1 MHRRLLTLARD
12 SRLALAAT
20 ILSGLLA
27 GLLTIGLAFALS
39 RLVDGVFLGGQ
50 GLADVAGLL
59 RLLLVL
65 IGLRAL
71 LAWAGEVS
79 AGAVAVRVKNDLRER
94 LFSKILQLG
103 PAYTRQ
109 ERTGELTAAAVEG
122 VEALDAYFSQYLPQL
137 VIAALVPLSI
147 LAVVFPRDPLSGV
160 VLLVTAPLIPVF
172 MYLIGKAAEALTE
185 RQWETLSR
193 LSAHFLDSLQGLA
206 TLKQFGRSRDR
217 ADAIAESSNRFRDVT
232 LGVLRV
238 TFLSALVL
246 ELVATIST
254 AIVAVEVG
262 LRLLYGQLPFQQAL
276 FLLLLAPEFYIPLR
290 MLGLR
295 FHAGMS
301 GTAAA
306 RRIFQILDTP
316 VPERPPA
323 ASGTDLPGL
332 ASIRFEGV
340 SFTYPG
346 EGAPALQD
354 LSLEIRAG
362 EHVALVGAS
371 GAGKSTLTALLLG
384 FIRPDRGTIR
394 LDGRDL
400 TDFDPED
407 WRRRLAWVPQQ
418 PYLFHDTLAA
428 NLRLAKPDAG
438 LGELADAVGA
448 AHLDELVRSLPEGFE
463 TIIGE
468 EGLRLSGGQSQ
479 RLALARAFLKN
490 ADLLILD
497 EPTSNLD
504 PENEARF
511 EDSVHR
517 LMQGRTVLTIAHR
530 LNTVYRADRIFVL
543 ESGRLVEKGTH
554 TELLRRGGIYAGLV
568 RAVSVGIEAG
578 TNETTKTQSH
588 EGEQKRDFVSSGS
601 GGSIPGE
608 SPVRSGPV
616 FLRMLGFLHGAWGRV
631 ALSVILG
638 ALTVGS
644 NVGLLGTSAWLISA
658 AGLHPDISILQVAIV
673 GVRFFGIARG
683 VFRYLERLVSHNVT
697 FRLLARLRVW
707 FYTALEPLAP
717 ARLMEFRAGDLLS
730 RIVADVDALENFY
743 VRVVAPP
750 LVALVVT
757 GVIGFY
763 LAGFDA
769 RLGQAFLLFSLLLG
783 IGLPWLAYRLSRQ
796 PGAQLS
802 LQRAG
807 LHTLLVDSIQ
817 GLADLTAFGRAGDA
831 LAQTASAGR
840 AYGCTRQRMAGISG
854 IDSALGLLLSNL
866 GMWTVLFL
874 AIPLVHAGRLGGVML
889 APLALIT
896 LTGFEAVLP
905 LPLTAQML
913 ADSLQAARRL
923 FAVVEAQPAV
933 ADPPVPAIAP
943 RSVDIRVANLSFTY
957 APGDP
962 PALDGLDFE
971 LPQGKRLAVVGP
983 SGAGKST
990 LVNLLFRFWDY
1001 SNGRILLGGTELRCL
1016 AAEEARRRFSLVP
1029 QRPYFFNQTIRENLR
1044 LARPEA
1050 DESTIGEAARRAQ
1063 IDDFIAGLPQG
1074 YETVIGERGFR
1085 LSGGE
1090 RQRLAIARALLKD
1103 APILILDEP
1112 TANLDP
1118 LTERQILE
1126 LLFSLPG
1133 ARSILLITHRLVGL
1147 ETMDEIIVLDHG
1159 RLVARGRHADLLAQ
1173 AGLYRRMWDIQN
1185 RILAATE

>member
-20 ILSGLLA
+20 ILTELLA
-27 GLLTIGLAFALS
+27 GWLTIGQADALS
-39 RLVDGVFLGGQ
+39 RLVDGVFLGGL
-50 GLADVAGLL
+50 GLAGVTVLL

-109 ERTGELTAAAVEG
+109 ERSGELTAAAVEG

-147 LAVVFPRDPLSGV
+147 LVVVFPRDPLSGL
-160 VLLVTAPLIPVF
+160 VLLVTAPLIPIF
-172 MYLIGKAAEALTE
+172 MFLIGKAAEVLTR

-193 LSAHFLDSLQGLA
+193 LSAQFLDSLQGLA

-217 ADAIAESSNRFRDVT
+217 ASAIAESSSRFRDVT

-262 LRLLYGQLPFQQAL
+262 LRLLYGHLPFQQAL
-276 FLLLLAPEFYIPLR
+276 FLLLLAPEFYLPLR

-316 VPERPPA
+316 VPERPRA
-323 ASGTDLPGL
+323 ASESDLPGL
-332 ASIRFEGV
+332 ASIRFEHV
-340 SFTYPG
+340 YFAYPS
-346 EGAPALQD
+346 ERIPALQD

-371 GAGKSTLTALLLG
+371 GAGKSTLAALLLG
-384 FIRPDRGTIR
+384 FIRPDGGTIR
-394 LDGRDL
+394 LNGRDL
-400 TDFDPED
+400 AGFDPD
-407 WRRRLAWVPQQ
+407 GWRRRLAWVPQQ
-418 PYLFHDTLAA
+418 PHLFHDTLAA
-428 NLRLAKPDAG
+428 NLRLAKPDAS
-438 LGELADAVGA
+438 LEELADAVAA

-468 EGLRLSGGQSQ
+468 EGLRLSGGQAQ

-497 EPTSNLD
+497 EPTSSLD
-504 PENEARF
+504 PESEVRF
-511 EDSVHR
+511 EDSVSR

-543 ESGRLVEKGTH
+543 DGGRLVESGTH
-554 TELLRRGGIYAGLV
+554 AELLQCGGVYARLVHAAYAGD
-568 RAVSVGIEAG
+568 AVPSNG
-578 TNETTKTQSH
+578 TTKVPGAERGVDS
-588 EGEQKRDFVSSGS
+588 FVSSSLSGS
-601 GGSIPGE
+601 QAVEKAP
-608 SPVRSGPV
+608 RNGPV
-616 FLRMLGFLHGAWGRV
+616 FVRLLGFLRGAWGWV
-631 ALSVILG
+631 ALSVLLG

-644 NVGLLGTSAWLISA
+644 NIGLLGTSAWLISA
-658 AGLHPDISILQVAIV
+658 AGLHPDISVLQVAIV

-683 VFRYLERLVSHNVT
+683 VLRYLERLVSHNVT
-697 FRLLARLRVW
+697 FRLLARLRIW
-707 FYTALEPLAP
+707 FYTAFEPLAP
-717 ARLMEFRAGDLLS
+717 ARLMQFRAGDLLS

-757 GVIGFY
+757 TGLGFY
-763 LAGFDA
+763 LAGFDI
-769 RLGQAFLLFSLLLG
+769 RLGQAFLLFSLLMGL
-783 IGLPWLAYRLSRQ
+783 GLPWLAQLLSRE

-802 LQRAG
+802 QQRAD
-807 LHTLLVDSIQ
+807 LHVLLVDGVQ

-831 LAQTASAGR
+831 LAHVASAGR
-840 AYGCTRQRMAGISG
+840 AYGRTRQRMAGISG
-854 IDSALGLLLSNL
+854 IDSALGQLLSNL

-874 AIPLVHAGRLGGVML
+874 AIPLVHAGRLDGVML
-889 APLALIT
+889 APLALVT

-905 LPLTAQML
+905 LSLAAQML

-933 ADPPVPAIAP
+933 ADPPMPAPAP
-943 RSVDIRVANLSFTY
+943 HSADIRVANLNFAY

-962 PALDGLDFE
+962 PALDGLDLE
-971 LPQGKRLAVVGP
+971 LPEGKRLAVVGP

-990 LVNLLFRFWDY
+990 LVNLLLRFWDY
-1001 SNGRILLGGTELRCL
+1001 SDGRILLGGTELRRL
-1016 AAEEARRRFSLVP
+1016 AAEEIRRRFSPVP
-1029 QRPYFFNQTIRENLR
+1029 QRPYFFNETIRENLL

-1050 DESTIGEAARRAQ
+1050 DETLIRETVHRAQ
-1063 IDDFIAGLPQG
+1063 IDNFIASLPQG

-1118 LTERQILE
+1118 LTERHVLD
-1126 LLFSLPG
+1126 LLFSLPST
-1133 ARSILLITHRLVGL
+1133 RSMLLITHRLVGL
-1147 ETMDEIIVLDHG
+1147 EAMDEIVVLDHG
-1159 RLVARGRHADLLAQ
+1159 RLVARGRHAGLLAQ
-1173 AGLYRRMWDIQN
+1173 AGLYRRMWDFQN
-1185 RILAATE
+1185 RILTAME